1 MRDTFG
7 RCGSDYLDSPSEEYE
22 AEDRNTFKPHNKYI
36 IFKLAVFQKTSAC
49 PELEVDA
56 KQKCVIELT

>member
-1 MRDTFG
+1 M
-7 RCGSDYLDSPSEEYE
+7 SDYLDSPSEEYE

-49 PELEVDA
+49 LELEVDA